1 MSSIDTQER
10 TELTGPWVGFG
21 FQRGHMFTPEG
32 HSLEPGDMAWWS
44 LTCNIAREW
53 RLMMAEA
60 RSDLAIDSSTG
71 ARNVSAGFR
80 HHSANVIN
88 LRDAIRARRE
98 RRLGGSDPGPA
109 AEPSNVVHLRR
120 GPKPRQRG

>member
-10 TELTGPWVGFG
+10 TDLTGPWVGFG

-53 RLMMAEA
+53 RAMMDECRSEA
-60 RSDLAIDSSTG
+60 AGIPCATG
-71 ARNVSAGFR
+71 ISENGILQGAK
-80 HHSANVIN
+80 IIY

-120 GPKPRQRG
+120 GPRSPRRG